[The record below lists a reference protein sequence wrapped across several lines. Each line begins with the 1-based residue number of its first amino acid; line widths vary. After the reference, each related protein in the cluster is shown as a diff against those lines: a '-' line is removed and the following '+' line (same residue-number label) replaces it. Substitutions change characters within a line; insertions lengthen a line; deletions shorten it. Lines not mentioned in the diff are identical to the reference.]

1 MIKVQIFGVVRLK
14 AGVSSFETNVETL
27 EDLKGI
33 LPGITRK
40 EANDLVVLVNGSA
53 VKKSYRFKDGDTV
66 AFLAPAG
73 GG

>member
-14 AGVSSFETNVETL
+14 AGVGSFETNVETL

-40 EANDLVVLVNGSA
+40 EANDLVVLVNGRT
-53 VKKSYRFKDGDTV
+53 VKKHYRFNDGDTV